1 MTARH
6 QLDLLVTSAEP
17 GPVTSDRPYK
27 QALVTTVTSVTSE
40 YGREYR
46 SADCGEVTPGVLP
59 KGSHSSDLTGDT
71 GDSGD
76 QPVKQGRFGATS
88 RQTGLVATDDATGG
102 NPIRPAL
109 DEYGEQV
116 RQAEGL
122 RLYALARRLDA
133 LAQGPLERLAE
144 FFPCP
149 QCSAPAGG
157 PCDGAE
163 DPEAIDR
170 ALALDG
176 VPEATPAA
184 ESAKAAAETRWS
196 KDGATGNDCPSYN
209 DGVPERTIKQLRAI
223 NRAPDACA
231 ARLEDAA
238 AARAE
243 WIALRSP
250 DGRAWARVWDRRV
263 ARSAARSALWKAAQ
277 GLEGAETNDTRPDD
291 REGQQTA
298 AEAEEMDR

>member
-27 QALVTTVTSVTSE
+27 QALVTSVTSVTSE

-46 SADCGEVTPGVLP
+46 SAGCGEVAHGNLP
-59 KGSHSSDLTGDT
+59 KGSHSSKLTGDS
-71 GDSGD
+71 GDTGD

-88 RQTGLVATDDATGG
+88 RQTGLVAAGDATGG
-102 NPIRPAL
+102 TPIRPAL

-116 RQAEGL
+116 RQAEGVQ
-122 RLYALARRLDA
+122 LYQQARKLDA

-170 ALALDG
+170 AL
-176 VPEATPAA
+176 E
-184 ESAKAAAETRWS
+184 
-196 KDGATGNDCPSYN
+196 
-209 DGVPERTIKQLRAI
+209 QLRAI
-223 NRAPDACA
+223 NRAPDVCA

-243 WIALRSP
+243 WLALRSP

>member
-1 MTARH
+1 MTSEAKFPGSHQVPGSSRNARQDKFRFPPYRGGTGNLSDAEREPRITTRQAAAETAAAGFAGWAEIARPNSQPTPAGVTAYATARK
-6 QLDLLVTSAEP
+6 LD
-17 GPVTSDRPYK
+17 K
-27 QALVTTVTSVTSE
+27 
-40 YGREYR
+40 
-46 SADCGEVTPGVLP
+46 
-59 KGSHSSDLTGDT
+59 
-71 GDSGD
+71 
-76 QPVKQGRFGATS
+76 
-88 RQTGLVATDDATGG
+88 
-102 NPIRPAL
+102 
-109 DEYGEQV
+109 
-116 RQAEGL
+116 
-122 RLYALARRLDA
+122 
-133 LAQGPLERLAE
+133 LAQWPLERLAE

-170 ALALDG
+170 AL
-176 VPEATPAA
+176 E
-184 ESAKAAAETRWS
+184 
-196 KDGATGNDCPSYN
+196 
-209 DGVPERTIKQLRAI
+209 QLRAI
-223 NRAPDACA
+223 NRAPDVCA

-243 WIALRSP
+243 WLALRSP

>member
-6 QLDLLVTSAEP
+6 QLDLLVTSSEP
-17 GPVTSDRPYK
+17 GPVTPLGPYK

-88 RQTGLVATDDATGG
+88 RQTGLVAAGDATGG

-144 FFPCP
+144 LWTCEECHAPVGRPCEA
-149 QCSAPAGG
+149 SEG
-157 PCDGAE
+157 PHG
-163 DPEAIDR
+163 
-170 ALALDG
+170 
-176 VPEATPAA
+176 
-184 ESAKAAAETRWS
+184 
-196 KDGATGNDCPSYN
+196 
-209 DGVPERTIKQLRAI
+209 
-223 NRAPDACA
+223 
-231 ARLEDAA
+231 ARLEEAA
-238 AARAE
+238 AGRAE